1 MPLFIYDVSIAF
13 TNALHHATQFH
24 FGKPLNAVALALT
37 FKKENKNCHSP
48 ISVPFLV
55 LLLLCSHTTSEMYLT
70 MLTEGQ
76 VQYLS

>member
-37 FKKENKNCHSP
+37 FKKEKNCHSP

-55 LLLLCSHTTSEMYLT
+55 LLLCSHTTSEMYLT

>member
-37 FKKENKNCHSP
+37 FKKEKNCHSP

-55 LLLLCSHTTSEMYLT
+55 LLLLCSRTTSEMYLT

>member
-37 FKKENKNCHSP
+37 FKKEKNCQSP

-55 LLLLCSHTTSEMYLT
+55 LLLLCSHTSEMYLRL
-70 MLTEGQ
+70 LTEGQ